1 MNGQN
6 AKRVKNKGNYRRR
19 QRGTSI
25 YFLLWAAF
33 SVLAFV
39 IVLLFSFVIR
49 MVTVQTYKNEAARE
63 LSEKG
68 RSIEVAVL
76 SEPPEVFGG
85 NRSEYL
91 RYLSTSFDVNI
102 FILDESGEV
111 LFPRMPDSGEKELNF
126 SDKVQTLKAELEES
140 ETPSVIYEGKRE
152 YVYGAKVSLYGA
164 DVDAYLYVAK
174 SLRFVE
180 AATAQVAVRTTF
192 LAVFVFV
199 LAFAVSSAVS
209 GWLTKPISE
218 MTKKAKLLANGDFNV
233 DFHGADYG
241 QEMVQLADTLNF
253 ARDELSKTDRMQKEL
268 IANVSHDF
276 KTPLTMIKG
285 YASMIMEISGDVPE
299 KRNKHAQVIIDESDR
314 LASLVADVLDLSK
327 LRSGLQELK
336 TSLVD
341 MSAYTREIVE
351 RFAYLRETQG
361 YTIVEEIEDG
371 LFAQV
376 DELKIGQA
384 LYNLVGNAV
393 NYTGEDKKVF
403 VALKKL
409 DDKTFRFSVRDTGAG
424 IKKEEIA
431 TIWERYYRSSEMHKR
446 PVKGTGLGL
455 SIVKAVLERHNLR
468 FGVESEMGKGSVF
481 YIDFTS
487 VEN

>member
-33 SVLAFV
+33 SALALV
-39 IVLLFSFVIR
+39 IVLLFGFVIR

-68 RSIEVAVL
+68 RSIEIAVL

-91 RYLSTSFDVNI
+91 RYLSTSYDVNI
-102 FILDESGEV
+102 FILSESGEV
-111 LFPRMPDSGEKELNF
+111 LFPRMPDSGEQEANF
-126 SDKVQTLKAELEES
+126 AGKVQTLKDKLQKSES
-140 ETPSVIYEGKRE
+140 LFAIYEGKKE
-152 YVYGAKVSLYGA
+152 YVYGAKISLYGA
-164 DVDAYLYVAK
+164 DSDNYLYVAK

-180 AATAQVAVRTTF
+180 AATGQVAVRTTF
-192 LAVFVFV
+192 IAVFVFV

-218 MTKKAKLLANGDFNV
+218 MTKKAKLLAGGDFNV

-241 QEMVQLADTLNF
+241 REMVELADTLNF
-253 ARDELSKTDRMQKEL
+253 ARAELSKTDRMQKEL

-285 YASMIMEISGDVPE
+285 YASMIMEISGDIPE

-336 TSLVD
+336 TSIVD

-361 YTIVEEIEDG
+361 YIIEEEIEDG

-393 NYTGEDKKVF
+393 NYTGEDKRVF
-403 VALKKL
+403 VALKRL

-424 IKKEEIA
+424 IKQEEIA
-431 TIWERYYRSSEMHKR
+431 TIWERYYRSSEAHKR

-455 SIVKAVLERHNLR
+455 SIVKAVLRRHNLH

-481 YIDFTS
+481 YIDFIS

>member
-6 AKRVKNKGNYRRR
+6 AKRVKNKGHYRKK

-49 MVTVQTYKNEAARE
+49 MVTVQTYKSEAARE

-68 RSIEVAVL
+68 RSIEIAVL

-111 LFPRMPDSGEKELNF
+111 LFPRMPDSGEEELHF
-126 SDKVQTLKAELEES
+126 ADKVQTLKTQLEES

-218 MTKKAKLLANGDFNV
+218 MTKKAKLLADGDFNV

-241 QEMVQLADTLNF
+241 QEMVELADTLNF
-253 ARDELSKTDRMQKEL
+253 ARDELSKADRMQKEL

-299 KRNKHAQVIIDESDR
+299 KRNKHAQVIVDESDR

-361 YTIVEEIEDG
+361 YTIVEEIQDG

-393 NYTGEDKKVF
+393 NYTGEDKTVF
-403 VALKKL
+403 VALKRI
-409 DDKTFRFSVRDTGAG
+409 DDKTFRFSVRDTGVG

-455 SIVKAVLERHNLR
+455 SIVKAVLVRHGLP
-468 FGVESEMGKGSVF
+468 FGVESETGKGSVF

>member
-1 MNGQN
+1 MNEQN
-6 AKRVKNKGNYRRR
+6 AKRVKNKRNYRRR

-33 SVLAFV
+33 SALALV

-63 LSEKG
+63 LSERG
-68 RSIEVAVL
+68 RSIEIAAL
-76 SEPPEVFGG
+76 AEPPEVFGG

-111 LFPRMPDSGEKELNF
+111 LFPRMPDSGEKELDF
-126 SDKVQTLKAELEES
+126 ADKVQTLKLKLQES
-140 ETPSVIYEGKRE
+140 EAPSVIYEGQKE
-152 YVYGAKVSLYGA
+152 YVYGAKISLYGA
-164 DVDAYLYVAK
+164 DVEAYLYVAK

-180 AATAQVAVRTTF
+180 AAMGQLAVRTTF
-192 LAVFVFV
+192 IAVFVFV
-199 LAFAVSSAVS
+199 LAFALSSAVS
-209 GWLTKPISE
+209 GWLTKPMSE
-218 MTKKAKLLANGDFNV
+218 MTKKAKLLAGGDFNV

-241 QEMVQLADTLNF
+241 QEMVELADTLNF

-285 YASMIMEISGDVPE
+285 YASMIMEISGDIPE
-299 KRNKHAQVIIDESDR
+299 KRNRHAQVIVEETDR

-327 LRSGLQELK
+327 LRSGLQEFK

-341 MSAYTREIVE
+341 MSAYTHEIVE

-361 YTIVEEIEDG
+361 YTLEEEIEEG
-371 LFAQV
+371 LFACV

-393 NYTGEDKKVF
+393 NYTGEDKKVLI
-403 VALKKL
+403 ALKRL

-424 IKKEEIA
+424 IKQEELA

-446 PVKGTGLGL
+446 PIKGTGLGL
-455 SIVKAVLERHNLR
+455 SIVKAVLKRHGLP
-468 FGVESEMGKGSVF
+468 FGVESEIGKGSVF
-481 YIDFTS
+481 YIDFIS
-487 VEN
+487 EEN